1 MKFVIKTK
9 DRIQGLKKMTYSF
22 LKEHGVNDDDIYIFV
37 STDKNYDE
45 YQKAFPG
52 CLVIKGP
59 LGIVPID
66 NFIVD
71 FFQEGVKYIYLN
83 DDIKRL
89 YYAPDR
95 RKLQVVPNFNPL
107 IEKTFLMMEEH
118 GITYAGLNPVDNPYF
133 MRGQPEFKYGLSII
147 TDPFS
152 FVINNKSIKL
162 TQFYIDENYNDNS
175 FSDYEKSILHFIDKK
190 KILRLNWYSADV
202 LYFNGA
208 ETSNRTKENCQ
219 KTALMMMA
227 KYPEYITSIKNNKN
241 GFKSLRLK
249 RIKVEKIKSDGVF

>member
-1 MKFVIKTK
+1 MKFVIKTM
-9 DRIQGLKKMTYSF
+9 DRVEGLKKMTYSF
-22 LKEHGVNDDDIYIFV
+22 LKLHGVEDDDIYIFV
-37 STDKNYDE
+37 STEKDYDE
-45 YQKAFPG
+45 YSEAFPN
-52 CLVIKGP
+52 CLVVLGP
-59 LGIVPID
+59 KGIVPID

-71 FFQEGVKYIYLN
+71 FFEEGVKYIYLN

-89 YYAPDR
+89 YYAPSR
-95 RKLQVVPNFNPL
+95 SKLQVVPDFNPL
-107 IEKTFLMMEEH
+107 IEKTFSMMEEG

-133 MRGQPEFKYGLSII
+133 MRNQPEFKYGLSII

-152 FVINNKSIKL
+152 FVINNKNIKL

-208 ETSNRTKENCQ
+208 ETSNRTKENCA
-219 KTALMMMA
+219 KTAELMIK
-227 KYPEYITSIKNNKN
+227 KYPEYITSIKHNKN

-249 RIKVEKIKSDGVF
+249 RLHGK

>member
-1 MKFVIKTK
+1 MKFVIKSM
-9 DRIQGLKKMTYSF
+9 DRVEGLKKMTYSF
-22 LKEHGVNDDDIYIFV
+22 LKLHGVIDDDIYIFV
-37 STDKNYDE
+37 STKKDFDDYW
-45 YQKAFPG
+45 KAFPN
-52 CLVIKGP
+52 CIIVLGP
-59 LGIVPID
+59 RGIVPID

-71 FFQEGVKYIYLN
+71 YFIEGEKYVYAN

-89 YYAPDR
+89 YFAEDKK
-95 RKLQVVPNFNPL
+95 KLRVVDDFKPL
-107 IEKTFLMMEEH
+107 IEKTFKMMEEH
-118 GITYAGLNPVDNPYF
+118 SISYAGLNPVDNPYF
-133 MRGQPEFKYGLSII
+133 MRNQAEFKYGLSII

-152 FVINNKSIKL
+152 FVINNKNIKL

-208 ETSNRTKENCQ
+208 ETSNRTKENCGL
-219 KTALMMMA
+219 TAELMIK
-227 KYPEYITSIKNNKN
+227 KYPEYITSIKHNKN

-249 RIKVEKIKSDGVF
+249 RLGPPVFF